1 MMKHTNTRRHAKP
14 DSDPVLSIKN
24 LRVSFSR
31 RRSEVVAVN
40 DISIEVWPG
49 EIVGIIGESGSGK
62 SMTALSVMRLLP
74 HGANMTGQLVVDGTD
89 VSTLNEKQMR
99 GIRGD
104 RVAMIPQDALQSLNP
119 SMRVGR
125 QIGEPMP
132 LHDKIPPQGL
142 RARVHQLMDAV
153 SIPRPAQNAKAWPH
167 QFSGGMQ
174 QRAMI
179 ATGLALEPRLIIADE
194 PTTALDVTVQAG
206 ILDLLR
212 NIRDVSGSGIMF
224 ITHDLGVV
232 AELCDYVYVMN
243 KGLLVEQGPVESIL
257 TSPQDPYTQML
268 LDATP
273 SIDDPRKVKA

>member
-1 MMKHTNTRRHAKP
+1 MTSQVLRRRAQS
-14 DSDPVLSIKN
+14 DSQPVLSVKN
-24 LRVSFSR
+24 LSVSFSR
-31 RRSEVVAVN
+31 RRSKVVAVN

-74 HGANMTGQLVVDGTD
+74 HGAHTTGEIIIDGNDISKLTE
-89 VSTLNEKQMR
+89 NQMR
-99 GIRGD
+99 SLRGD

-119 SMRVGR
+119 SLRVGY
-125 QIGEPMP
+125 QIGEPLT
-132 LHDKIPPQGL
+132 LHDKVPPQGL
-142 RARVHQLMDAV
+142 RAKVRSLMEAV
-153 SIPRPAQNAKAWPH
+153 SIPRPDQNAKAWPH

-212 NIRDVSGSGIMF
+212 KIRDDSGSGIMF

-243 KGLLVEQGPVESIL
+243 KGLVVEQGPVETIL
-257 TSPQDPYTQML
+257 TTPQDPYTQML

-273 SIDDPRKVKA
+273 SIDDPRKVRA